1 MTQDRSFQDHDYDF
15 PEEQQTHWREYV
27 RVLWEWKWITITA
40 VVIGATLGLIQNFKA
55 VPVYQ
60 ATTPVELDADT
71 PRIVNFQDVAATDT
85 RSSDYLNTKVQVLRS
100 RSLAEKVVK
109 TLALNGNPDFL
120 PGAGTG
126 ADFAGALQGCV
137 SAQLRRGTRI
147 IDITAE
153 HTNPKM
159 AALIANGVA
168 QEFVKLNSENRLS
181 ASMDAI
187 RWLSDQSE
195 QYKAQLAKSE
205 AAVQEYR
212 EKTRDVSLEDSYNIV
227 LDKLKSMNTAFG
239 NAKMA
244 RMSTETE
251 WKQVQALLD
260 SGRDAAL
267 IPAIA
272 SDGEVE
278 ALHQSLTQKQIAV
291 SALRERYKDQYPA
304 MIVALSE
311 QKEIENKLKQACVAA
326 VEKIKARYAVAKA
339 QEESLVEP
347 LAEQE
352 KQALELSRKLVEYNR
367 LKRNAESDRQLY
379 DSLLVRMKEAGVTG
393 KLEFNNMHI
402 IDPARVPGGPC
413 RPDKKR
419 NLVYAIVMGL
429 LAGLVLSYGAH
440 FYDDKIKTCKDIESY
455 LGMPLLCEV
464 PRIESKSDSDRATIV
479 STDPLSLAS
488 EAFSSLRATIGATP
502 NAKDIKI
509 LMVTSTAPGEGKS
522 LVASNMAIAF
532 AHDNLRTLLIDA
544 DLRHPT
550 LFKDFQIKTQT
561 VRGLSQYLLDGC
573 KREDVILKSGIP
585 NLDIIIAGKIAKNP
599 AELLGSARMRELIEQ
614 ERQQYD
620 RIIIDTPPVAV
631 VSDAI
636 VLLPRVQGI
645 IFVTHFRKLRRD
657 AVARAVKKLREM
669 GAPLIGNVLNNI
681 DLKKHGYY
689 YYPYHGSYRYPYYH
703 KEDGRRRT
711 EGEEESES

>member
-1 MTQDRSFQDHDYDF
+1 MSQDRSFQDHDYDI

-60 ATTPVELDADT
+60 ATTPVELEADT

-120 PGAGTG
+120 PGAGEN

-159 AALIANGVA
+159 AALVANGVA

-187 RWLSDQSE
+187 RWLSTQAE
-195 QYKAQLAKSE
+195 QYKTQLAKSE

-278 ALHQSLTQKQIAV
+278 TLHQSLTQKQIAV
-291 SALRERYKDQYPA
+291 SVLRERYKDQYPA

-379 DSLLVRMKEAGVTG
+379 DSLLMRMKEAGVTG

-402 IDPARVPGGPC
+402 IDPARVPGAPC

-419 NLVYAIVMGL
+419 NLTYAIVMGL

-464 PRIESKSDSDRATIV
+464 PRIENKSDSDRATIV

-502 NAKDIKI
+502 NAKDIKV

-550 LFKDFQIKTQT
+550 LYKDFQIKTQT
-561 VRGLSQYLLDGC
+561 VRGLSQYLMDGC
-573 KREDVILKSGIP
+573 KREDVILKSGIRD
-585 NLDIIIAGKIAKNP
+585 LDIIIAGKIAKNP

-614 ERQQYD
+614 ERQRYD

-703 KEDGRRRT
+703 KKDGRRRM
-711 EGEEESES
+711 ESEEESES